1 MSKALHT
8 TIIHSHKQEEKN
20 AAIAKKLCVT
30 RVALHRTVKRYQ
42 ELGSVKNSSRSG
54 KPRSV
59 KTSRVRKM
67 VKKRILR
74 DNRRSMRKM
83 AFDLNISPASTRKI
97 VKHKV
102 GFYPYQI
109 RSARMQA
116 RVSNV
121 LFIDEKIFTVNPACN
136 SQNRRQRLQRGHQ
149 RSEEA
154 SVNVRSH
161 VPSSVID
168 RAGITVSDKA
178 PLVFVGENV
187 KINSKYYQDE
197 ILMKVVV
204 PWASKHFGSH
214 NWTFQ
219 PD

>member
-42 ELGSVKNSSRSG
+42 EL
-54 KPRSV
+54 
-59 KTSRVRKM
+59 
-67 VKKRILR
+67 
-74 DNRRSMRKM
+74 
-83 AFDLNISPASTRKI
+83 
-97 VKHKV
+97 
-102 GFYPYQI
+102 
-109 RSARMQA
+109 
-116 RVSNV
+116 
-121 LFIDEKIFTVNPACN
+121 
-136 SQNRRQRLQRGHQ
+136 
-149 RSEEA
+149 
-154 SVNVRSH
+154 
-161 VPSSVID
+161 D

>member
-59 KTSRVRKM
+59 KTS
-67 VKKRILR
+67 
-74 DNRRSMRKM
+74 
-83 AFDLNISPASTRKI
+83 PSTRKI

-109 RSARMQA
+109 RSARM
-116 RVSNV
+116 
-121 LFIDEKIFTVNPACN
+121 LTEK
-136 SQNRRQRLQRGHQ
+136 
-149 RSEEA
+149 
-154 SVNVRSH
+154 
-161 VPSSVID
+161 
-168 RAGITVSDKA
+168 
-178 PLVFVGENV
+178 
-187 KINSKYYQDE
+187 
-197 ILMKVVV
+197 
-204 PWASKHFGSH
+204 
-214 NWTFQ
+214 
-219 PD
+219 